1 MIIRS
6 NSHLWHD
13 EFFARQFKTD
23 NAFLESFTDE
33 LKSRFSQDSD
43 RWLEGRESFGDDAD
57 YRRIQKGIP
66 NETEP
71 GLRGIPV
78 PLVISRD
85 SITEFN
91 RAIGLRGPFVSCA
104 SHEDLWISIRSE
116 TGEVQQPVRL
126 TLTLAEPTDGK
137 SKRVIVERIRWPGHG
152 DLKTQGGLQGIVPL
166 DSWFQVAN
174 RSR

>member
-1 MIIRS
+1 MIRS
-6 NSHLWHD
+6 NSPFWHD

-23 NAFLESFTDE
+23 NAFLESITDE
-33 LKSRFSQDSD
+33 LKSRISQDSD

-66 NETEP
+66 NETEC
-71 GLRGIPV
+71 GLGGIPV

-91 RAIGLRGPFVSCA
+91 RAIGPMGSFVPGA
-104 SHEDLWISIRSE
+104 SHEDFWISIGSE

-126 TLTLAEPTDGK
+126 TLILAEPTDGK
-137 SKRVIVERIRWPGHG
+137 SKRVTVEQIRWPGHG
-152 DLKTQGGLQGIVPL
+152 DFKSQGGLQGIVPL
-166 DSWFQVAN
+166 DSYFQVAN
-174 RSR
+174 RSW